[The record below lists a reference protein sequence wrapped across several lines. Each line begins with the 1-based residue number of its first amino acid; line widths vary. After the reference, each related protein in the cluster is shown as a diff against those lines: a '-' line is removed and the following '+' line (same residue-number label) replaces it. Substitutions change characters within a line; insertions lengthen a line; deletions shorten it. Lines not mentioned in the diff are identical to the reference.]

1 MAKKQSSPRKGSSV
15 VKRAQHILKSQ
26 KADYGK
32 IFKAEIRKGGSPTN
46 AAKRAG
52 SVYRDRY
59 GSTASKRW
67 KNALQLAKKF
77 EKK

>member
-1 MAKKQSSPRKGSSV
+1 MKKRQSSTRKSSAV
-15 VKRAQHILKSQ
+15 IRRAQHILESQ

-59 GSTASKRW
+59 GATAQKRW
-67 KNALQLAKKF
+67 KNALKLAKTF
-77 EKK
+77 ERK

>member
-1 MAKKQSSPRKGSSV
+1 MAKRKSSPRKGSSV
-15 VKRAQHILKSQ
+15 VKSAQHILQSQ

-59 GSTASKRW
+59 GATPQKRW
-67 KNALQLAKKF
+67 KNALQLAKRF